1 MSQKPKV
8 KKLKAK
14 KAGKVEKIIKPIH
27 PSIPEKVQIGVCRG
41 LTSSTAKFALRIL
54 WKMKRA
60 NRPA

>member
-1 MSQKPKV
+1 MSRKLKI

-14 KAGKVEKIIKPIH
+14 KAGKVEKNIKPIH
-27 PSIPEKVQIGVCRG
+27 PSIPEKVQIGVQG
-41 LTSSTAKFALRIL
+41 TTSTAKFALRIL